1 MTWTSTSSPTQV
13 AADQL
18 GGEGLVVAGAHAD
31 QRLVEAVEHAA
42 AADLV
47 GHAAD
52 LGALDGLA
60 VLGGDEVDGDEV
72 AVGGGPL
79 DVGEAAEALAQR
91 LDLLLDVVVGDGR
104 CPRPRRSRPCVVGH
118 A

>member
-1 MTWTSTSSPTQV
+1 MTVTATSTSCADQV

-18 GGEGLVVAGAHAD
+18 GGEGLLVAGGHAG

-47 GHAAD
+47 GHAGD

-60 VLGGDEVDGDEV
+60 VLGGREVDDDEV
-72 AVGGGPL
+72 AVGG
-79 DVGEAAEALAQR
+79 
-91 LDLLLDVVVGDGR
+91 
-104 CPRPRRSRPCVVGH
+104 RRARRR
-118 A
+118 